1 MPRNRSF
8 LRFLWTFFQLTL
20 GSVIYSLGVAFFLDP
35 LDLAPG
41 GLTGIAI
48 ILDNF
53 IPLGL
58 GVIVF
63 ILNIP
68 ILILGLKVFGKSF
81 LLSTCYSTVLIS
93 LLMEAFA
100 DVGNNTAITDDRLLA
115 ALAGGVLLALGM
127 GIVFRCGGTTGGMD
141 VIIKLVHLKYRH
153 VKTGTIMLMIDVSIV
168 GASALAFKNLE
179 IALYATVA
187 LFIQSVV
194 FDKVLY
200 GTDEAKLVYIVSDN
214 YHEIAVRMLKEI
226 NVGLTLL
233 EGEGAYTGQDKRVLM
248 TVAKKQNFPKIKDVV
263 KSVDPKAFMIV
274 SSATEVF
281 GAGFKSAQKEEL

>member
-1 MPRNRSF
+1 MPKNRSF

>member
-1 MPRNRSF
+1 MPNKRSF
-8 LRFLWTFFQLTL
+8 ISVAWTFFQLTL

-53 IPLGL
+53 IPLGI
-58 GVIVF
+58 GMIVF

-68 ILILGLKVFGKSF
+68 ILILGLKVFGKDF
-81 LLSTCYSTVLIS
+81 LVSTCYSTVLIS
-93 LLMEAFA
+93 VLMDIFA
-100 DVGNNTAITDDRLLA
+100 KAGNNLALTNDRLLA
-115 ALAGGVLLALGM
+115 AVAGGVLGAVGM
-127 GIVFRCGGTTGGMD
+127 GIVFRCGGTTGGVD
-141 VIIKLVHLKYRH
+141 VIIKLIHMKYRH
-153 VKTGTIMLMIDVSIV
+153 VKTGTILLVLDMTIV
-168 GASALAFKNLE
+168 AASAIAFKNIELS
-179 IALYATVA
+179 LYATAA

-200 GTDEAKLVYIVSDN
+200 GTDEAKLVYIVSNN
-214 YHEIAVRMLKEI
+214 YQDIALRMLKEV

-263 KSVDPKAFMIV
+263 KAVDPEAFMIV

-281 GAGFKSAQKEEL
+281 GAGFKSAHKEEL

>member
-1 MPRNRSF
+1 MPNKRSF
-8 LRFLWTFFQLTL
+8 ISVAWTFFQLTL

-53 IPLGL
+53 IPLGI
-58 GVIVF
+58 GMIVF

-68 ILILGLKVFGKSF
+68 ILILGLKVFGKDF
-81 LLSTCYSTVLIS
+81 LVSTCYSTVLIS
-93 LLMEAFA
+93 VLMDIFA
-100 DVGNNTAITDDRLLA
+100 KAGNNLALTNDRLLA
-115 ALAGGVLLALGM
+115 AVAGGVLVAVGM
-127 GIVFRCGGTTGGMD
+127 GIVFRCGGTTGGVD
-141 VIIKLVHLKYRH
+141 VIIKLIHMKYRH
-153 VKTGTIMLMIDVSIV
+153 VKTGTILLVLDMTIV
-168 GASALAFKNLE
+168 AASAIAFKNIEL
-179 IALYATVA
+179 ALYATAA

-200 GTDEAKLVYIVSDN
+200 GTDEAKLVYIVSNN
-214 YHEIAVRMLKEI
+214 YQDIALRMLKEV

-263 KSVDPKAFMIV
+263 KAVDPEAFMIV

-281 GAGFKSAQKEEL
+281 GAGFKSAHKEEL